1 MRIVCPKCETEY
13 ALDASQLAPE
23 GTPVQCSA
31 CEHTFNAY
39 PTGAS
44 GKGEPPT
51 KVLPTA
57 ADDAAEEMADTH
69 GDDPDEESD
78 PPGDSLSGEDEAP
91 TAPRRAKS
99 TPRARAPR
107 AALGG
112 GGDLPEKPRDPSPG
126 KGKSGRLFLAQGD
139 RIYKVKDSATL
150 QRWVVEKRVLPQ
162 DRLSRDG
169 KTWEVVNTI
178 PELRPFFAVLE
189 QLKQTK
195 KALSKSRKGE
205 PRKNVAPRRDTPPP
219 VLPADRPAQVPRGQE
234 SLAPQ
239 ERAVV
244 ALSDNVSVGA
254 ATPVGIRVPKK
265 ATPLDVGPD
274 PAEAEVTDAPSP
286 PRDEPAAAAASLAG
300 PGLDVPEPSAESG
313 LHASVEEESE
323 TDDAAESISE
333 EAAAAAGPAV
343 SQKVETVDDEAADL
357 PEDGDEGL
365 ADTFFGGGG
374 ADPLRPDEKDTR
386 SFRLP
391 GTVES
396 SDRLPMPDTVQ
407 VPTRPGPSQSQVDF
421 DPDQTFDGMKTVKPR
436 GEGAGAAFYAFLM
449 LLAVLS
455 VVLFWYFLLG
465 PGRDSVFGDPL
476 AGVESPGAGG
486 ETPDATPGEP
496 GAEDEGDAV
505 ASTDGE
511 AADAETPEPTPEPT
525 PDATP
530 EPTPAPKPEPTP
542 APVAKT
548 DPTPKPVAKADP
560 TPAPRPAPEIARP
573 APSTPKTAAAL
584 RKAGDRAR
592 DRGDFRGAA
601 EAYAEALALDP
612 SNHGMRINAGWANI
626 ELGRNRDAAGHFEK
640 AVSLRP
646 SVAEGYYGL
655 GLAYQGLGRRAEAI
669 TQYQRVIELDPNGR
683 DTVEV
688 RALLRQLE

>member
-51 KVLPTA
+51 KVMPAPDEDSAPVLP
-57 ADDAAEEMADTH
+57 EMADTH
-69 GDDPDEESD
+69 TD
-78 PPGDSLSGEDEAP
+78 GDSDEGQDEDVP
-91 TAPRRAKS
+91 TAPRRATS
-99 TPRARAPR
+99 TPAARAPR

-112 GGDLPEKPRDPSPG
+112 GGDLAERKKDASAA
-126 KGKSGRLFLAQGD
+126 KSKSGRLFLAQGD

-169 KTWEVVNTI
+169 KTWEVVSTI

-195 KALSKSRKGE
+195 KALSKSRKAE
-205 PRKNVAPRRDTPPP
+205 SRKTSSARRDPPPP
-219 VLPADRPAQVPRGQE
+219 VLPADRPAKVPVGQE

-244 ALSDNVSVGA
+244 ELADNVSAGA
-254 ATPVGIRVPKK
+254 ATPVGIRFAQPMR
-265 ATPLDVGPD
+265 
-274 PAEAEVTDAPSP
+274 EPSP
-286 PRDEPAAAAASLAG
+286 PDDEATDADAESPVDTPSDPPALAG

-313 LHASVEEESE
+313 LHASIEESE
-323 TDDAAESISE
+323 TDDAAESVSAE
-333 EAAAAAGPAV
+333 VPEDPAA
-343 SQKVETVDDEAADL
+343 SQKVETVDDVEDV
-357 PEDGDEGL
+357 PEDADEGL
-365 ADTFFGGGG
+365 ADSFFGATGG
-374 ADPLRPDEKDTR
+374 DPLGGNLGPDEKDTR
-386 SFRLP
+386 SFKVP
-391 GTVES
+391 GTVET
-396 SDRLPMPDTVQ
+396 SDHLPMPDTVQ
-407 VPTRPGPSQSQVDF
+407 VPTRPARQVDF
-421 DPDQTFDGMKTVKPR
+421 DPDQTFDGMKTVSPR
-436 GEGAGAAFYAFLM
+436 GEGAGTAFYVSLM

-476 AGVESPGAGG
+476 AGVEPPPSG
-486 ETPDATPGEP
+486 EVATEATPEP
-496 GAEDEGDAV
+496 EGDAV
-505 ASTDGE
+505 ASTDPTD
-511 AADAETPEPTPEPT
+511 AA
-525 PDATP
+525 PDEST
-530 EPTPAPKPEPTP
+530 PTPAPAEPASPVEPDPTPAPKPTPKPEPTP
-542 APVAKT
+542 APVAK
-548 DPTPKPVAKADP
+548 PA
-560 TPAPRPAPEIARP
+560 PAPRPAPEIARP
-573 APSTPKTAAAL
+573 APSPPATAAAF

-601 EAYAEALALDP
+601 EAYGEALKLD
-612 SNHGMRINAGWANI
+612 SGNHAVRIEAGWANI
-626 ELGRNRDAAGHFEK
+626 ELGRNSDAARHFEK

-655 GLAYQGLGRRAEAI
+655 GLAYQSLGRTAEAI

-683 DTVEV
+683 DTLEV
-688 RALLRQLE
+688 KALLRQLE